1 MKRTT
6 VFLFALLCGCQS
18 HRAPTTAAP
27 PTTRPSLPTT
37 MQISL
42 TAHPVQPADP
52 RDPPPELTLLIHL
65 DVYQLD
71 LPMGA
76 VSRNEALW
84 KRVDEQAVGGG
95 EGTTDLLFKNGLRC
109 GVAPRSEWSFFR
121 EFMSN
126 QPGRMR
132 QTKVNGTHGDAVTL
146 EMDKPVDHEDVFYFD
161 ASNQM
166 IGRTFDSC
174 VNGVSLSFEPTP
186 RKQGSVRLAIAPTI
200 LGERRQLEFTPANQ
214 EYESPF
220 AEVTRLYDLN
230 LRVDVADDS
239 FLVVAPSEDASRTT
253 SIGARFFTTEDK
265 AERLERVLLI
275 VPSFLRL
282 DGKPVTYTETMAR
295 Q

>member
-1 MKRTT
+1 MQRCFVSIMT
-6 VFLFALLCGCQS
+6 VLTCVGCQA
-18 HRAPTTAAP
+18 HRAPATA

-42 TAHPVQPADP
+42 TGHPVQPADP
-52 RDPPPELTLLIHL
+52 RDPQLELTLLIHL

-76 VSRNEALW
+76 VSRNDALW
-84 KRVDEQAVGGG
+84 KRVDEQAVGAG
-95 EGTTDLLFKNGLRC
+95 EGTADLLFKNGLRC

-121 EFMSN
+121 DLLGG

-146 EMDKPVDHEDVFYFD
+146 EMDTPVDHEDIFYFD

-166 IGRTFDSC
+166 VGRTFESC
-174 VNGVSLSFEPTP
+174 VNGVSLSFQPAP
-186 RKQGSVRLAIAPTI
+186 RKQSSVRIALAPTI
-200 LGERRQLEFTPANQ
+200 RGERRRLEFTPANQ

-220 AEVTRLYDLN
+220 AEVTRLYDLS

-239 FLVVAPSEDASRTT
+239 FLVVAPSEDASRST

>member
-1 MKRTT
+1 MKRTI
-6 VFLFALLCGCQS
+6 VFLLSFLGGCQA
-18 HRAPTTAAP
+18 HRAPTTA
-27 PTTRPSLPTT
+27 PTTRPALPTT

-52 RDPPPELTLLIHL
+52 RDPQPELSLLIHL
-65 DVYQLD
+65 DIYQLD
-71 LPMGA
+71 VPVGA

-84 KRVDEQAVGGG
+84 KRVDEQAVGAG
-95 EGTTDLLFKNGLRC
+95 EGTAGLLFKNGVRC

-121 EFMSN
+121 DLLTG

-132 QTKVNGTHGDAVTL
+132 QTKINGTHGDAVTL
-146 EMDKPVDHEDVFYFD
+146 EMDKPVDHEELFYFD

-166 IGRTFDSC
+166 VGRTFDSC
-174 VNGVSLSFEPTP
+174 VNGVSLSFQPAP
-186 RKQGSVRLAIAPTI
+186 RKQGSVRLALAPTI
-200 LGERRQLEFTPANQ
+200 HGERRRLEFTPSNQ

-230 LRVDVADDS
+230 LRADVADDS
-239 FLVVAPSEDASRTT
+239 FLVVAPSEDARRST
-253 SIGARFFTTEDK
+253 SIGAQFFTTEDK

-282 DGKPVTYTETMAR
+282 DGKPVTYTDTMAR